1 MNNYHSFLLGLI
13 TGLSIQSCIKKEKKL
28 YYDYKVPPVHDRL
41 KLYFG

>member
-28 YYDYKVPPVHDRL
+28 YYDYKVPPVQDRL